1 LQKDAHYD
9 VAEEDV
15 AEEDVAVEDV
25 AEEDVAEEDV
35 AVYSENYSENQLD
48 EILFDD
54 EDDDLLDEIN
64 LNNISLCQSDNEEEG
79 SILVECKCDDYCE
92 CYEAED
98 DEAKEERRRLWG
110 DEATVERIS
119 SFRQFE
125 AKKEAKKPTTKKE
138 KELETEVNKIQKY
151 TNTLGDKKVNDIV
164 KDAKN
169 ASTNLLTLF
178 QNTIM
183 ATTKKK
189 AVAKKAPAKKVAP
202 KKVAKKVAKK
212 VVKKAAP
219 KKAAKKVAKKAA
231 PKKAAKKAAP
241 KKKK

>member
-1 LQKDAHYD
+1 MKLLKYGVVGVLLAEVVYLFTRDQKLQKEIEKTKWWNKIEKISNEIIELNKGLIDKVSHYD
-9 VAEEDV
+9 YKAKLEQAQKIVA
-15 AEEDVAVEDV
+15 
-25 AEEDVAEEDV
+25 
-35 AVYSENYSENQLD
+35 Q
-48 EILFDD
+48 
-54 EDDDLLDEIN
+54 
-64 LNNISLCQSDNEEEG
+64 
-79 SILVECKCDDYCE
+79 
-92 CYEAED
+92 
-98 DEAKEERRRLWG
+98 
-110 DEATVERIS
+110 
-119 SFRQFE
+119 
-125 AKKEAKKPTTKKE
+125 KE
-138 KELETEVNKIQKY
+138 KALETEVNKIQKY

-219 KKAAKKVAKKAA
+219 KKAAKKVAPKKVAKKAA